1 MHMNQSQAAAIS
13 LAIALGTYVSVGLL
27 TFLFYMCE
35 VCDLTRG
42 YRVFFIALWA
52 LAVALIIRRLPI
64 ERWCT
69 PVEQ

>member
-1 MHMNQSQAAAIS
+1 MHKDPTHAAAIV
-13 LAIALGTYVSVGLL
+13 LAIALGTYVSIGLL
-27 TFLFYMCE
+27 IFLFYMCE
-35 VCDLTRG
+35 VCDSPRG

-69 PVEQ
+69 PFEQ